1 MANEIE
7 AAPGAAFDG
16 QGIDFATEPA
26 VASAPERRAVR
37 SICGVCP
44 AGCGVTVHLRDER
57 IERLT
62 PLKSHPCGIVCPRGA
77 RAGDIVHSKDRLLY
91 PRRRIGERGDGR
103 YERITWDQAFEL
115 WVDQLQRIAKEFGP
129 EAIALY
135 TGRGNFEFA
144 LNEFFSPNG
153 TSESSANAVL
163 FPFGSPNAVGIGSL
177 CYAAHGMIAPEALF
191 GAHLRDLY
199 EDIDGADLIL
209 VWGANPATDSPPIN
223 LRRIKQAKG
232 REVPVIVIDHRRNET
247 ARALDAEWIGV
258 RPGTDGAL
266 ALGMIAVLI
275 EEDLFDRPFV
285 EQWTHGFDD
294 LRAYVR
300 TFTPERV
307 EATTGVPARRVR
319 TLARQIAAASG
330 CSFVMYTGLEYSN
343 SGVQA
348 VRAAWTLQALA
359 GHLDVV
365 GGKLFRMPDRLRL
378 HRPTVDP
385 PAKGRPPL
393 GAEEYPLYYEARHE
407 AHATLL
413 PRAILEG
420 TPYPIRSMI
429 ISGASVITA
438 WPDPGLWRRALQ
450 ALDFLVVINRF
461 PTADS
466 QFADLILPATTMFE
480 IESYMIHDGHVQL
493 RSQVLEPLGEAR
505 NDYLIFA
512 ELARR
517 LGYGHLW
524 PQTESAMV
532 ELAVAESGISIR
544 DLRRHPEGIAF
555 EIPKR
560 RHRKY
565 RTGGLRADGQPG
577 FETPTGKFEIASE
590 WFRGHGY
597 EPLPVYTEPTEGPLS
612 TPELAERYPLVLN
625 TGARTQTAFRS
636 QHHNIPSLVARQPRP
651 WVHMHR
657 RDAEARGIADGDE
670 VLVISPRGK
679 VRYWARVS
687 GDVVEGVVEANMGGG
702 GPLGPMEWRE
712 ANVNELTDM
721 DNRDPISGF
730 PVFKALLCDVVR
742 ATHNDEKR
750 PTG

>member
-1 MANEIE
+1 MERE
-7 AAPGAAFDG
+7 SDAAPGAVFDE

-26 VASAPERRAVR
+26 VASPPERREVR

-44 AGCGVTVHLRDER
+44 AGCGVTVHLCDER

-62 PLKSHPCGIVCPRGA
+62 PLKDHPCGIVCPRGA
-77 RAGDIVHSKDRLLY
+77 RAGDIVHSEDRLLY
-91 PRRRIGERGDGR
+91 PQRRIGERGDGR
-103 YERITWDQAFEL
+103 YERITWDEAFEL
-115 WVDQLQRIAKEFGP
+115 WVGQLHRIADKFGP
-129 EAIALY
+129 EAIAIY

-144 LNEFFSPNG
+144 LNEFFSPSG

-177 CYAAHGMIAPEALF
+177 CYAAHGMIAPQALF
-191 GAHLRDLY
+191 GAHLRDIF
-199 EDIDGADLIL
+199 EDIDNADLIL

-223 LRRIKQAKG
+223 LRRIKRAKDRG
-232 REVPVIVIDHRRNET
+232 VPVIVIDHRRNET
-247 ARALDAEWIGV
+247 ARAVDAEWIGD

-275 EEDLFDRPFV
+275 EENLFDRPFV
-285 EQWTHGFDD
+285 EQWTHGFAD
-294 LRAYVR
+294 LKAYVR
-300 TFTPERV
+300 PFTPERV
-307 EATTGVPARRVR
+307 EAICGVAARRVR
-319 TLARQIAAASG
+319 ALARQIAAASG

-359 GHLDVV
+359 GHLDVA
-365 GGKLFRMPDRLRL
+365 GGKQFRMPDRLRL

-385 PAKGRPPL
+385 PATGRKPL
-393 GAEEYPLYYEARHE
+393 GAEEYPLYFETRNE

-413 PRAILEG
+413 PRAILQG

-438 WPDPGLWRRALQ
+438 WPDPGLWRRALR

-466 QFADLILPATTMFE
+466 QLADLILPATTMFE
-480 IESYMIHDGHVQL
+480 IESYMIHDGLVQL
-493 RSQVLEPLGEAR
+493 RSRVMDPLGEAR

-512 ELARR
+512 ELAQR

-524 PQTESAMV
+524 PQTERAMV
-532 ELAVAESGISIR
+532 ERAVADCGISIKQ
-544 DLRRHPEGIAF
+544 LRAHPEGVPF
-555 EIPKR
+555 KVPQR
-560 RHRKY
+560 RHRNY
-565 RTGGLRADGQPG
+565 RTGQLRTDGRPG
-577 FETPTGKFEIASE
+577 FQTPTGKFEIASE
-590 WFRGHGY
+590 WFRRHGY
-597 EPLPVYTEPTEGPLS
+597 EPLPAYTEPTEGPLGA
-612 TPELAERYPLVLN
+612 PQLAERYPLVLN
-625 TGARTQTAFRS
+625 TGARTQSAFRS

-651 WVHMHR
+651 WVHLHR
-657 RDAEARGIADGDE
+657 RDAQARGIGDGDE

-687 GDVVEGVVEANMGGG
+687 DDVVEGVVEANMGGG
-702 GPLGPMEWRE
+702 GPLGPAEWRQ

-742 ATHNDEKR
+742 TTPDN
-750 PTG
+750 G